1 MLDVGYPAL
10 VVRSPRAGRP
20 RSARARRGTS
30 GSTATASAP
39 VRRESLRAPPR
50 RGEAPLQEDACQ
62 ARWPT
67 RWRGGTCARDAP
79 SSRWSRRCAA
89 AAPREPPSFPAQ
101 CLSLRIPDVGRGGGA
116 VTPAEVG
123 WPRLQAPVPVRAGL
137 RLRVPLRG
145 RRAGD
150 SAGRCCCAEAP
161 ALRLL
166 GDSSPPSP
174 FDPAVQSLAP
184 VGEAPSGD
192 EPFARFDGNIIFD
205 V

>member
-1 MLDVGYPAL
+1 MLDFGYPAL

-20 RSARARRGTS
+20 RSALARRGTS

-101 CLSLRIPDVGRGGGA
+101 CLSLRIPDGGRGGGA
-116 VTPAEVG
+116 VTLT
-123 WPRLQAPVPVRAGL
+123 PRWAGPGFKHQC
-137 RLRVPLRG
+137 RCG
-145 RRAGD
+145 RDCDYESPCGA
-150 SAGRCCCAEAP
+150 AAP
-161 ALRLL
+161 ATPPGGAAARRRRRC
-166 GDSSPPSP
+166 GSSATRRPRRPSTPPCSHSR
-174 FDPAVQSLAP
+174 Q
-184 VGEAPSGD
+184 
-192 EPFARFDGNIIFD
+192 
-205 V
+205 